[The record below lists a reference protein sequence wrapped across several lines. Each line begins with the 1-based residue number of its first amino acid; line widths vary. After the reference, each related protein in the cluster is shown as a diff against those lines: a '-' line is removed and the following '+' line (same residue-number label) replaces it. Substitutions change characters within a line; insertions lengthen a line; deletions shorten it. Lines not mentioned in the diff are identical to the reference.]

1 MRKHLAP
8 VVIFAAAVA
17 CTGES
22 RNPAGLASPEPI
34 ASIADA
40 TSGGREGF
48 YFLQPIVAN
57 PKVTG
62 PFDATLVPRARVC
75 ALDASRTACS
85 AVILATIPTGTGPGS
100 LTVCRPGRQSTTGYA
115 ISAESPVATTRARPS
130 N

>member
-1 MRKHLAP
+1 MRLLAHNFRMSARAKQCPQRTRLVPEVRMRKHLAP

-22 RNPAGLASPEPI
+22 RNPVGLALPETVT
-34 ASIADA
+34 AIADA

-85 AVILATIPTGTGPGS
+85 AVILATIPTGSGPG
-100 LTVCRPGRQSTTGYA
+100 
-115 ISAESPVATTRARPS
+115 
-130 N
+130 